1 VSAADLD
8 AAIAGDVGADLP
20 RRSRTIRN
28 GCVGVDVAIA
38 APAVTSASVT
48 FMR

>member
-1 VSAADLD
+1 VGILAILYILGQPKEIPLD
-8 AAIAGDVGADLP
+8 TFLYGSQYSGLSIGT
-20 RRSRTIRN
+20 S
-28 GCVGVDVAIA
+28 A